1 MKKFIIYSNFDMDNE
16 MFIEDERD
24 NFSFCDEGFNGYV
37 IAFAQIGMWN
47 GIREGAKIINTIEG
61 VLYSS
66 CDYCEWYLDSYNL
79 RFRGTHHDGQNTIL
93 YRYVDTKEQAQNI
106 LNRIVEKGMSEEQF
120 RKATKSLR
128 KYVAKVY
135 GV

>member
-16 MFIEDERD
+16 MYIEDERD
-24 NFSFCDEGFNGYV
+24 NISFCDTGFNGYV
-37 IAFAQIGMWN
+37 IAFAQIGMWD
-47 GIREGAKIINTIEG
+47 GIKIGAKIFNTIEKI
-61 VLYSS
+61 LYSS

-79 RFRGTHHDGQNTIL
+79 RFRGAHHDGQNNIL
-93 YRYVDTKEQAQNI
+93 YRYVDTKEKAQNI